1 MKTIPLAEKLRPRK
15 LEDVSGHHALL
26 QEGSWLK
33 TVIASKEPRSLL
45 LWGPPGCGKT
55 TLARIYASSF
65 ATSYLSF
72 SGVSGK
78 LAELK
83 KTLEEIQDQPLL
95 HRQVILFIDEIHR
108 LNKAQQEFFLP
119 LMEDG
124 RLVLIGATTE
134 NPSFSL
140 QPALLSRFTVLTLPF
155 LDESSLNEI
164 LKKFERE
171 HKPLPLT
178 EKARDHLIKLAGG
191 DARHLFNLIEH
202 LQCLPSESAFDEQEL
217 IDILQKRPPLYDSNE
232 EWHYNLISVLHKAVR
247 GSDVDASLYWL
258 ARMLKGGED
267 PLFIGRR
274 ILRMAIEDI
283 GLADPNALTVA
294 THAYEAYERLGS
306 PEGDLALAQAIAYLA
321 LAPKSNAIYKA
332 FEETLS
338 LAADTGHIPPPKP
351 FLNAPTKFM
360 KNLDYGQNYLYDHDF
375 PNGFAAQDFFPLE
388 VPRKRLYHPVD
399 RGFERDLGKR
409 ILFFEKLRNINSKN

>member
-1 MKTIPLAEKLRPRK
+1 MKTIPLAEKLRPKK
-15 LEDVSGHHALL
+15 LEDVAGHSTLL

-65 ATSYLSF
+65 DASYLSF

-83 KTLEEIQDQPLL
+83 KTLEETQDHPLL
-95 HRQVILFIDEIHR
+95 HRQIILFIDEIHR

-119 LMEDG
+119 MMENG
-124 RLVLIGATTE
+124 TLVLIGATTE

-140 QPALLSRFTVLTLPF
+140 QPALLSRFTVLTLAF
-155 LDESSLNEI
+155 LDESSLKEI
-164 LKKFERE
+164 LKRFEHE

-178 EKARDHLIKLAGG
+178 EKAKEHLIQLASG

-202 LQCLPSESAFDEQEL
+202 LQHLPKETLHDEHEL
-217 IDILQKRPPLYDSNE
+217 VDIIQKRLPLYDSGE

-274 ILRMAIEDI
+274 IIRMAIEDI
-283 GLADPNALTVA
+283 GLADPEALTIA
-294 THAYEAYERLGS
+294 THACEAYERLGS
-306 PEGDLALAQAIAYLA
+306 PEGDLALAQAVAYLA
-321 LAPKSNAIYKA
+321 LAPKSNAVYRA
-332 FEETLS
+332 FEEAVD
-338 LAADTGHIPPPKP
+338 LASQTGHIPPPKQ

-360 KNLDYGQNYLYDHDF
+360 KNLNYGKNYLYDHDF
-375 PNGFAAQDFFPLE
+375 PNGFAAQDFFPIE
-388 VPRKRLYHPVD
+388 VSRKKFYYPVD
-399 RGFERDLGKR
+399 RGFERDLSKR
-409 ILFFEKLRNINSKN
+409 ILFFEKLRKS